1 MILHG
6 KVILPA
12 VREAFNEMLI
22 IFSTIF
28 FSPSKL
34 QLCKI
39 ICHLSDRIGVNKRI
53 DFKTNHSSET
63 RKVQFLKKIGFKT
76 IKISLHLLSKKKGC
90 HFACTF
96 CGLQR
101 HHFCHNKH
109 TGISKLFILTGG
121 PCIIR
126 LLICAQLKAY
136 S

>member
-1 MILHG
+1 MKNVTLRLIVVHNSYKQYICSSGKVILHG

-53 DFKTNHSSET
+53 DFKVLKPENSS
-63 RKVQFLKKIGFKT
+63 
-76 IKISLHLLSKKKGC
+76 S
-90 HFACTF
+90 
-96 CGLQR
+96 
-101 HHFCHNKH
+101 
-109 TGISKLFILTGG
+109 ILEKN
-121 PCIIR
+121 C
-126 LLICAQLKAY
+126 L
-136 S
+136 